1 MEYAWT
7 DCDGYIHV
15 YDPTAIPALRET
27 IFDITED
34 ITTTFG
40 SYECW
45 LWSCKCRINSLSITA
60 EFSLTFN
67 FKLNSDILALSWWRM
82 L

>member
-1 MEYAWT
+1 LEYAWT

-40 SYECW
+40 SYEC
-45 LWSCKCRINSLSITA
+45 
-60 EFSLTFN
+60 
-67 FKLNSDILALSWWRM
+67 
-82 L
+82 